1 VQEPPTRLEAL
12 AQLIGLREENQ
23 RLREKT
29 ARLEEANN
37 FGERNLRPSVLWR
50 KGSFGTWS
58 EAGSRF
64 AERMMTVV
72 ATLKLQHR
80 NVLDHLVH
88 ASEAAL
94 LHQPAPSILPLTT

>member
-1 VQEPPTRLEAL
+1 MCREILDMEPAMWTFVYVDGVDPT
-12 AQLIGLREENQ
+12 
-23 RLREKT
+23 
-29 ARLEEANN
+29 NN

-80 NVLDHLVH
+80 NVLDYLVH